1 MMKNQEAFNAESLR
15 RRPKIR
21 SLIILTKDPKK
32 KAFGQEVI
40 SEGSGR
46 LYRSLKDQ
54 KAFVVVLKPQEILVA
69 ELKSQGICIKKLR
82 PKRIAVEELRDQ
94 RGSD

>member
-15 RRPKIR
+15 RRPKIK

-40 SEGSGR
+40 T
-46 LYRSLKDQ
+46 
-54 KAFVVVLKPQEILVA
+54 KA
-69 ELKSQGICIKKLR
+69 QGDFIDL
-82 PKRIAVEELRDQ
+82 
-94 RGSD
+94 